1 MHPARQMKPNR
12 VKRIRGLSSV
22 LVVFV
27 ALAGARLSGAQA
39 SQQQQPDATA
49 PAASPGGTAPA
60 AAGPI
65 AIVTVNGPDA
75 AANPTVTGA
84 LEISGGKAM
93 IGASG
98 SITAGDRTTTVV
110 LPHRGALRVCAT
122 TTVKLAADASG
133 PAGDAPGLLVAIDHG
148 ALETSYATGQNA
160 DIILTPQF
168 RILIGGPGATEL
180 KVRLGEGG
188 DTCVDNTGA
197 PSDRSLSLG
206 WNTGA
211 NAPYVVVTSL
221 FEDGLYRVQPGQ
233 RVMFQHGSL
242 HQVVD
247 NEKEPCGC
255 PPPPPNAG
263 GNEFPLAQS
272 EGLAPTPAPAP
283 PAINPNQGSAAPQ
296 APPLVYNSS
305 QAAVQ
310 TASAPPAPAQ
320 AANQAAP
327 ATPAAAPQKKKP
339 GFFSRVGKFF
349 KKIFGA
355 E

>member
-1 MHPARQMKPNR
+1 
-12 VKRIRGLSSV
+12 V
-22 LVVFV
+22 LF
-27 ALAGARLSGAQA
+27 ALAGAGLPNAQA
-39 SQQQQPDATA
+39 TQQQQPNATV
-49 PAASPGGTAPA
+49 PAALTDGTTPA
-60 AAGPI
+60 TAGPI

-75 AANPTVTGA
+75 SSNPTVSGA

-93 IGASG
+93 IAASG

-110 LPHRGALRVCAT
+110 LPHRGTLRVCAT
-122 TTVKLAADASG
+122 TTVKLAADASV
-133 PAGDAPGLLVAIDHG
+133 PAGDAPGLLMALDHG

-168 RILIGGPGATEL
+168 RILIGGPGASEL
-180 KVRLGEGG
+180 KVRLGDAG

-197 PSDRSLSLG
+197 PSDRSSSMG
-206 WNTGA
+206 WNTGAPSA

-221 FEDGLYRVQPGQ
+221 FEGGLYRVQPGQ

-255 PPPPPNAG
+255 PPPPSNAG

-272 EGLAPTPAPAP
+272 EGLAPTPTIVPAP
-283 PAINPNQGSAAPQ
+283 PQPANIAPATAA
-296 APPLVYNSS
+296 PLVYTSP
-305 QAAVQ
+305 QAAQAAPVQ
-310 TASAPPAPAQ
+310 PAAQQ

-327 ATPAAAPQKKKP
+327 ATPAATPQKKRP
-339 GFFSRVGKFF
+339 GFFSRIGKFF
-349 KKIFGA
+349 RKVFGA
-355 E
+355 D

>member
-1 MHPARQMKPNR
+1 M
-12 VKRIRGLSSV
+12 GLV
-22 LVVFV
+22 AFI
-27 ALAGARLSGAQA
+27 ALAGASLSCAQA
-39 SQQQQPDATA
+39 SQEQQTANATV
-49 PAASPGGTAPA
+49 PSTPTGGTAPA
-60 AAGPI
+60 TAGPI
-65 AIVTVNGPDA
+65 AIVTVNGPNA
-75 AANPTVTGA
+75 SANPTVTGA

-93 IGASG
+93 IAASG

-110 LPHRGALRVCAT
+110 LPHRGTLRVCAT
-122 TTVKLAADASG
+122 TTVKLAADASV
-133 PAGDAPGLLVAIDHG
+133 PAGDAPGLLMAIDHG

-168 RILIGGPGATEL
+168 RILIGGPGASEL
-180 KVRLGEGG
+180 KVRLGDGG

-197 PSDRSLSLG
+197 PSDRSSSLG

-221 FEDGLYRVQPGQ
+221 FEGGLYRVQPGQ

-255 PPPPPNAG
+255 PPPPSNAG

-272 EGLAPTPAPAP
+272 EGLAPTPAIAPAP
-283 PAINPNQGSAAPQ
+283 PQPANISPATTA
-296 APPLVYNSS
+296 PLVYTSP
-305 QAAVQ
+305 QAAVP
-310 TASAPPAPAQ
+310 TAPAPLAPAQ
-320 AANQAAP
+320 AAGQATP
-327 ATPAAAPQKKKP
+327 ATPVAAPQKKP
-339 GFFSRVGKFF
+339 GFFTRVGKFL